1 MPPKLRNRVILR
13 VAALFC
19 LSLALQPVAA
29 QPAPT
34 PESQELLNGLKI
46 LFWPKPG
53 SPDVLVKL
61 RIHSGSAFDL
71 AGRSGEMAVLGD
83 ILFPDPETSDFFSE
97 QMRGKLNVTVNY
109 DSLTITMVGK
119 ADQLHNILDVL
130 RNAILSTQLT
140 PEVVTRIRDARIK
153 MVRDLTIQA
162 PVVADRA
169 VAARL
174 FGTFP
179 YGRPSAGSLEDLTR
193 VERGDLMLVRD
204 RFLNSNNATLAIS
217 GGVTQTSAMRTLKQL
232 FGPWRKSEQVVPST
246 FTAAKPPDSKT
257 LIVNAPGTS
266 VEVRLAVRGV
276 ARSDKDFPT
285 ALLLARVAQAR
296 WPQLHPDV
304 AGKPTFVRNESY
316 ILPGSIVMGTTIN
329 PSGTVGAIT
338 SAKKI
343 LEELATTPIT
353 AAELEVARQA
363 VINEL
368 ITQTPR
374 IEAEADAWLDMYTY
388 RLAEAPDNVG
398 LVRAVT
404 PADLQRVAARLFK
417 DAAIATVVV
426 GEVQPIKA
434 AVQGQLQL
442 EIFGEVTETAPP
454 SKPPTKPGITTSPS

>member
-1 MPPKLRNRVILR
+1 
-13 VAALFC
+13 
-19 LSLALQPVAA
+19 
-29 QPAPT
+29 
-34 PESQELLNGLKI
+34 
-46 LFWPKPG
+46 
-53 SPDVLVKL
+53 
-61 RIHSGSAFDL
+61 
-71 AGRSGEMAVLGD
+71 
-83 ILFPDPETSDFFSE
+83 
-97 QMRGKLNVTVNY
+97 
-109 DSLTITMVGK
+109 
-119 ADQLHNILDVL
+119 
-130 RNAILSTQLT
+130 
-140 PEVVTRIRDARIK
+140 

-179 YGRPSAGSLEDLTR
+179 YGRPYAGSVEDLTR
-193 VERGDLMLVRD
+193 VGRGDLMLVRE

-217 GGVTQTSAMRTLKQL
+217 GGITQTSAMRTLKQL

-246 FTAAKPPDSKT
+246 FTAAKPPDSKI

-266 VEVRLAVRGV
+266 AEVRLAVRGV

-296 WPQLHPDV
+296 WQQLNPDV

-316 ILPGSIVMGTTIN
+316 VLPGSIVMGTTIN
-329 PSGTVGAIT
+329 PQGTVGAIT

-343 LEELATTPIT
+343 LEEIATTAVT
-353 AAELEVARQA
+353 AAELELARQA

-368 ITQTPR
+368 TTQTPR

-398 LVRAVT
+398 LLRAVT
-404 PADLQRVAARLFK
+404 PADLQRVANRLFK

-426 GEVQPIKA
+426 GEVQPLKA
-434 AVQGQLQL
+434 ALQGQLPF
-442 EIFGEVTETAPP
+442 EIFGEITETAPP
-454 SKPPTKPGITTSPS
+454 SKPPTKPGNTTSPS